1 AVVAAEGVLEA
12 VRGVVRGRVAR
23 VGQGEGDVRA
33 LVDRAAGVEGRARG
47 DVVDGHV
54 GRVGGDAEVL
64 VADLALDVAG
74 AVVVGRA
81 AGARGRA
88 PEAPAGAVVAAEA
101 VLGAGRGV
109 DRGGGGRGGE
119 EGGWLR
125 ASDHAGAGVEWG
137 GR

>member
-1 AVVAAEGVLEA
+1 RAAGARGRALDVHAAVPVSAEAVLEA
-12 VRGVVRGRVAR
+12 GRGVDRGRVAR
-23 VGQGEGDVRA
+23 VGQREADVRA

-81 AGARGRA
+81 AGARGGA
-88 PEAPAGAVVAAEA
+88 PQAPAGAAGAAGA
-101 VLGAGRGV
+101 VLVAGRG
-109 DRGGGGRGGE
+109 G
-119 EGGWLR
+119 
-125 ASDHAGAGVEWG
+125 
-137 GR
+137 